1 MVDGIINTLLQALK
15 GDFMLQIIRNTLSY
29 KYAFWA
35 GILLFI
41 AVLIFGLSLLL
52 TNTLLSYQMF
62 GGLLPLFV
70 FVSGLFITAISSGI
84 WFLIITI
91 DIIKHKSHKPLET
104 KSKTALVKD
113 FVVIIYTFYSLFV
126 AYAYVQDFI
135 IRMSRT

>member
-41 AVLIFGLSLLL
+41 TVLIFGLSILL
-52 TNTLLSYQMF
+52 TNTLLAHEMF
-62 GGLLPLFV
+62 GGLLPFFIV
-70 FVSGLFITAISSGI
+70 IWGFIITTVSAAI
-84 WFLIITI
+84 WFLIILT
-91 DIIKHKSHKPLET
+91 DIIQHKSHKPLET
-104 KSKTALVKD
+104 KSKTTLVKD

-135 IRMSRT
+135 IRMR